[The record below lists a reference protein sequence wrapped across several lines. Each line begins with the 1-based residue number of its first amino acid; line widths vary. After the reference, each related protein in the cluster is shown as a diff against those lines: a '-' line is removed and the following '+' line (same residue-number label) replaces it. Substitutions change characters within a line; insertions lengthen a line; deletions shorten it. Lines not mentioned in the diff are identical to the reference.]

1 MILRNELLLL
11 VISLINKHYLC
22 CNIYFQI
29 GMRWLGRASYM
40 LARSWRA
47 QPSVPR
53 SSGPLA
59 KYTVRDGMLLSGVLS
74 WLGFSA
80 EPEPEHDLIMTI
92 KRGILA
98 AQEGDLKKADQI
110 FHVALRMAV
119 DLGHE
124 EGQTHI
130 YCLLANTALERG
142 FIGQAERLF
151 TEVLKRILA
160 NGEPQDS
167 NSVVEISLK
176 LAGIFVLQNELG
188 KAEQGFEFC
197 TKTQQLKVESEGDGC
212 SEDTLALYGL
222 SLDKQGQFLL
232 NRGRLQGA
240 ENCFSAAVK
249 VSTRLHGENDQQTLV
264 VRNSLATV
272 LSLKGETD
280 RALSILSNII
290 SRAEETQSQ
299 YLPTFLI
306 NKGIVGLRSGCAET
320 ARADCTRARAE
331 AVVRNDPEA
340 TQEADECLKQLLAL
354 AA

>member
-1 MILRNELLLL
+1 
-11 VISLINKHYLC
+11 
-22 CNIYFQI
+22 
-29 GMRWLGRASYM
+29 M
-40 LARSWRA
+40 LARSLRA
-47 QPSVPR
+47 QPCVP

-74 WLGFSA
+74 WLGFSP

-98 AQEGDLKKADQI
+98 AQEGDLKKADQM
-110 FHVALRMAV
+110 FHIALRMAV

-142 FIGQAERLF
+142 FNGQAERLF

-160 NGEPQDS
+160 DGEAQDS

-176 LAGIFVLQNELG
+176 LAGIFMAQNDVE

-197 TKTQQLKVESEGDGC
+197 TKTQQFKVELEGDDC

-232 NRGRLQGA
+232 GRGRLQEA
-240 ENCFSAAVK
+240 ENSFNSAVK
-249 VSTRLHGENDQQTLV
+249 VSTRLLGENDQQTLV

-272 LSLKGETD
+272 LSLRGETG
-280 RALSILSNII
+280 RALSILANII
-290 SRAEETQSQ
+290 SRAEETKSQ
-299 YLPTFLI
+299 YLATFLI
-306 NKGIVGLRSGCAET
+306 NKGIVGLRSGSVGS
-320 ARADCTRARAE
+320 AREDCTRARAE
-331 AVVRNDPEA
+331 AVDRSDAE
-340 TQEADECLKQLLAL
+340 TTLEADECLKQLLAF